1 MHPEE
6 NLETENDDYSRP
18 ASENDIP
25 LETVT
30 GEPEEV
36 NEIDYDE
43 PAETPE
49 IEAIKRFWM
58 KNLFSSPTQLF
69 SN

>member
-49 IEAIKRFWM
+49 IEAIKRF
-58 KNLFSSPTQLF
+58 
-69 SN
+69 